1 VPLSPTDLKA
11 ATDAINKA
19 ERLLIVPHANVDPD
33 GLSSAL
39 ACYSVFRE
47 LGKDC
52 TVICPETP
60 PENLDFLP
68 SFEKLSTN
76 LSSEQEFI
84 ITLDLANGVEVDK
97 LRYTVEDHKVNIVVV
112 PKKGRLTAK
121 NVTLLES
128 GLNYDLIVV
137 LDSAELT
144 LLGQMYTENIDL
156 FSSIPVLNVDHHVS
170 NTRYGQL
177 QLIDPTAASA
187 TEVLYSWF
195 TAEPKWKD
203 CINPDVATLLLTG
216 LITDTRSFQ
225 NPNTTPK
232 SLEVAANLLDLGARQ
247 QEIIQHIYKTKP
259 LSTLRIWGRALNR
272 IQIDP
277 ESRIVW
283 SWIGREDLGEMG
295 AKSQETHGLLDEL
308 ISTVPDADLHIM
320 FTEVE
325 EGGMKASLRSSVAID
340 ANVAAGKLFG
350 GGGHSRA
357 SGFRVKNYGNFQLQ
371 VIECIKQLKDEL
383 TRQRNIADAAL
394 LPPVTPVQKPV
405 PQMKPAKKEEA
416 KKPEKTKGVDIVQTL
431 GSANGNQ

>member
-1 VPLSPTDLKA
+1 
-11 ATDAINKA
+11 
-19 ERLLIVPHANVDPD
+19 
-33 GLSSAL
+33 
-39 ACYSVFRE
+39 
-47 LGKDC
+47 
-52 TVICPETP
+52 
-60 PENLDFLP
+60 
-68 SFEKLSTN
+68 
-76 LSSEQEFI
+76 
-84 ITLDLANGVEVDK
+84 
-97 LRYTVEDHKVNIVVV
+97 
-112 PKKGRLTAK
+112 
-121 NVTLLES
+121 
-128 GLNYDLIVV
+128 
-137 LDSAELT
+137 
-144 LLGQMYTENIDL
+144 M
-156 FSSIPVLNVDHHVS
+156 
-170 NTRYGQL
+170 
-177 QLIDPTAASA
+177 
-187 TEVLYSWF
+187 LYSWF